1 MWCAAKRAIMS
12 KNKIFPYFFRS
23 IISLVIVFFA
33 FTVSV
38 IAQPAALAENYYENG
53 EYEKAGSLFETLYKE
68 KGGDYYFDKYLNCL
82 FSLRRFDDA
91 EKLITK
97 QIKKEPNRVGLYY
110 SYGRMFELN
119 NKPDQATEQYNKAI
133 DKLPT
138 DFSAIADLASQFENN
153 SKFELALK
161 TYERGGV
168 LLKNKNIFG
177 LGMAEAYQKM
187 DDTPHMMAAYLNA
200 LSDNAAV
207 MPSIKARVMR
217 YVTTSDAQKDF
228 LAALYAKIQEEPKNV
243 SFPDLLS
250 WFFMLK
256 KDYKN
261 AFRQLKA
268 VDRMNGEDGNRIF
281 NLSSI
286 AQNDKEYDAAI
297 EGYTYIINEK
307 GRLSPFYIDAKNQQL
322 VCKRSKL
329 VEGFTYTEPEL
340 RALETEYNSF
350 LNEVGK
356 NNRTASI
363 MAELAD
369 LEAFY
374 IKDVDK
380 AISLLEEVIHL
391 PMLEPEVLDRS
402 KLSLGDFYI
411 VKGERWEATLLY
423 SQVDKQH
430 KDDILGNEARFKNA
444 KLSYYFNDFDWAK
457 AQFDILKSA
466 TSKLISNDAIEMSVF
481 LQENLDADSSTTAL
495 EMYARAE
502 LCVFQNKYDSAFV
515 ILDSINAQFPT
526 HPIEDDVLY
535 LRAQMFK
542 NKRQY
547 PEALAAYSTIVEKY
561 KESIRADNALFEMA
575 QIYELRLNN
584 KEKAKELYEKLFTDY
599 SGSTLTVEARRRFR
613 ILRGDKVPNDAQ

>member
-1 MWCAAKRAIMS
+1 MATTIA
-12 KNKIFPYFFRS
+12 
-23 IISLVIVFFA
+23 VQ
-33 FTVSV
+33 
-38 IAQPAALAENYYENG
+38 AQPAVLAEHYYENG

-82 FSLRRFDDA
+82 FSLRKFDDA

-97 QIKKEPNRVGLYY
+97 QLKKEPNRSSLYY
-110 SYGRMFELN
+110 TYGRMFELN
-119 NKPDQATEQYNKAI
+119 NKPERSIEEYNKAI
-133 DKLPT
+133 DKLPA
-138 DFSAIADLASQFENN
+138 DFSTIADLASQFENN

-161 TYERGGV
+161 TYERGGI

-187 DDTPHMMAAYLNA
+187 DDTPHMMGAYLNA

-207 MPSIKARVMR
+207 MPSIKSRIMR
-217 YVTTSDAQKDF
+217 YVTTSETQKDF

-243 SFPDLLS
+243 SFPELLS

-261 AFRQLKA
+261 AFRQLKS
-268 VDRMNGEDGNRIF
+268 VDRMNAEDGNRIF
-281 NLSSI
+281 NLCNI

-297 EGYTYIINEK
+297 EGYSYIITEK
-307 GRLSPFYIDAKNQQL
+307 GRLSPYFIDAKNQQL
-322 VCKRSKL
+322 VCKRNKL
-329 VEGFTYTEPEL
+329 VEGFTYTQPEL
-340 RALETEYNSF
+340 RALEKEYNSF
-350 LNEVGK
+350 LDEVGK
-356 NNRTASI
+356 NNRTATI

-380 AISLLEEVIHL
+380 AIALLEEVIHL

-423 SQVDKQH
+423 SQVDKSH

-481 LQENLDADSSTTAL
+481 LMENLDADSSTTAL

-515 ILDSINAQFPT
+515 ILDSINTQYPT

-535 LRAQMFK
+535 LRAQMYK

-547 PEALAAYSTIVEKY
+547 PEALKAYSIIVEKY
-561 KESIRADNALFEMA
+561 KESIRADNALYEMA
-575 QIYELRLNN
+575 LIYETRLDD
-584 KEKAKELYEKLFTDY
+584 KERAKELYEKLFTDY

-613 ILRGDKVPNDAQ
+613 LLRGDKMPNE